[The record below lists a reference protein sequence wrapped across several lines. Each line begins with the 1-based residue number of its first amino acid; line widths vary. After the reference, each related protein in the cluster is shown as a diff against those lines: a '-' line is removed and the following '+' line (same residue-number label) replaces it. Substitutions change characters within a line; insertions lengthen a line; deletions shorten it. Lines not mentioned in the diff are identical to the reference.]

1 MYAALCA
8 IPHIGFICNHVYVQ
22 VEMGGAL
29 GGALEA
35 GVDEQQW
42 RLEVERVLPSLR
54 VHLRQDNRVR
64 ERGGKV
70 RQYLKAR
77 T

>member
-1 MYAALCA
+1 
-8 IPHIGFICNHVYVQ
+8 
-22 VEMGGAL
+22 MGGAL

-64 ERGGKV
+64 ERGKV
-70 RQYLKAR
+70 R
-77 T
+77 